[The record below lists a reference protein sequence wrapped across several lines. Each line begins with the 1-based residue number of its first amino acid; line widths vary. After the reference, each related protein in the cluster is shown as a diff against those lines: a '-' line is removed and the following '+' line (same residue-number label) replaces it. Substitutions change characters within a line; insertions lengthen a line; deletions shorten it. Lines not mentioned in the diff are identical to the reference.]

1 MVEQPVLQS
10 RRRMPNLIIRR
21 NQCIEKKTAVVG
33 NTVNIMES
41 NTKRGMKLIAEIVGA
56 AATSSKALTE
66 GGTIKLVVV
75 AGAINIM
82 VV

>member
-1 MVEQPVLQS
+1 
-10 RRRMPNLIIRR
+10 
-21 NQCIEKKTAVVG
+21 VG

-41 NTKRGMKLIAEIVGA
+41 NTKRGMKAIAEIVGA
-56 AATSSKALTE
+56 A
-66 GGTIKLVVV
+66 GTNIKVWIERGTNTVVVV